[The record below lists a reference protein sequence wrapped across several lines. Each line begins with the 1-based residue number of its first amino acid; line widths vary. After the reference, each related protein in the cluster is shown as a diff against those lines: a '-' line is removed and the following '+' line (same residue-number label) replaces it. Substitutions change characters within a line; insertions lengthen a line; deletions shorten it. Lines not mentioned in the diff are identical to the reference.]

1 MSSSTSQQASSSTEA
16 NPPPHPPSYDDI
28 RQQAGPLPSKRG
40 EIGFVEGVHVQTP
53 TRQEFAINL
62 PARHPA
68 DRGNEETV
76 AVPLT
81 PAPNGTFENGQPTS
95 NAAPSTPSQP
105 QTQPEPEDKGLA
117 VLLFAKLRP
126 KPIKVVQGIRLS
138 TLLAFLAQFLVFT
151 GCIIA
156 WVFTANKL
164 ASLAQNGGKVPGGI
178 GSAVFLHV
186 IFAFAVIGQLIF
198 LERRVYRMR
207 AERYAHLHPGEM
219 LPRYRDRSQ
228 PGGDISFAFA
238 PWNRPPLPTYAAVLA
253 QSGLGTGDVDDHLIA
268 VPPPPAYGNTR
279 GSTLLLSGFLRDS
292 LRAQRPPSV
301 HSDLERGGEGG
312 SSGNAEV
319 NREGHLQ
326 QTLARLE
333 TRRSNR

>member
-1 MSSSTSQQASSSTEA
+1 MSTAQASSSTGA
-16 NPPPHPPSYDDI
+16 ATPPPHPPTYDEL

-40 EIGFVEGVHVQTP
+40 EIGFVEGVHIQTP
-53 TRQEFAINL
+53 TRQEFPVNL

-68 DRGNEETV
+68 DRGNEETE

-81 PAPNGTFENGQPTS
+81 PAPNGTSGNAPTQPPNDGT
-95 NAAPSTPSQP
+95 TPPPP
-105 QTQPEPEDKGLA
+105 QTNSEPVDQGLA
-117 VLLFAKLRP
+117 DLLFSKLKKR
-126 KPIKVVQGIRLS
+126 KPVKVVQGIRLT
-138 TLLAFLAQFLVFT
+138 TLLFFILQFLILAA
-151 GCIIA
+151 CIVA
-156 WVFTANKL
+156 WIFTAKKL
-164 ASLAQNGGKVPGGI
+164 SSMAKGGNTFASGV
-178 GSAVFLHV
+178 GSTVFLHV
-186 IFAFAVIGQLIF
+186 IFAFAVIGQVVF

-207 AERYAHLHPGEM
+207 AERYTHLHPGEM
-219 LPRYRDRSQ
+219 LPRYRDRAA

-253 QSGLGTGDVDDHLIA
+253 QSGLGTGDADDHLIA

-301 HSDLERGGEGG
+301 HSDVERGVDG
-312 SSGNAEV
+312 SSGNGEV
-319 NREGHLQ
+319 DREGHLQ

-333 TRRSNR
+333 RSRSNR